1 MFNGDNKMSTFQLIL
16 VQILSSGLFFLSAF
30 CADYQIIPMWV
41 AFAAI
46 PFWMISMLASIFYHK
61 TVN

>member
-1 MFNGDNKMSTFQLIL
+1 MSTIQLIL

-30 CADYQIIPMWV
+30 CADYQIIPMWM

-46 PFWMISMLASIFYHK
+46 PLWMTSMLAAIFYHRA
-61 TVN
+61 